1 MSKKFAV
8 PAAFGVAAVWFGGHA
23 GGGFA
28 TGRQEASFFVQY
40 GWTAAWI
47 PLLSMVLL
55 GIAFYFGIEFARINK
70 TYDYKSFVD
79 KLYAPYEK
87 LFANLFDFVYL
98 YVIVLATGAAIAGA
112 ASLIQ
117 KALGMPYGLAVIV
130 TGLVLLVFTVFGAD
144 LVRNASA
151 GMSVF
156 LIASLILVT
165 ILGIKSGGANIS
177 QVLAA
182 KPVTAGFG
190 KILLSGI
197 LYASFQSML
206 IGPLVSVSEPL
217 KTQKDTFNAALVGT
231 IINGVILMF
240 VCFMLLG
247 YYPAIVKE
255 ALPVY
260 FVTGQLGQSW
270 LYVLYSLI
278 LFFALIS
285 TGVSFVFGG
294 VKRFENAWSWSSLQ
308 VRRITLSVVF
318 MAVSAGV
325 SLFGL
330 IAIVAKGYSSLGY
343 ICIFLNLIP
352 LLFIAPYKIKQAKQ
366 VEASDTDV

>member
-40 GWTAAWI
+40 GWTAAWV

-70 TYDYKSFVD
+70 TFDYKNFVN

-87 LFANLFDFVYL
+87 IFANLFDLLYL
-98 YVIVLATGAAIAGA
+98 YVILLATGAAIAGA

-117 KALGMPYGLAVIV
+117 QAMNLPYGLAVII
-130 TGLVLLVFTVFGAD
+130 TGAILLIFTVFGAD

-156 LIASLILVT
+156 LIASLLLVT
-165 ILGIKSGGANIS
+165 VLGIKSGAANIS
-177 QVLAA
+177 EVLAT
-182 KPVTAGFG
+182 KPTTSGFG
-190 KILLSGI
+190 KILLNGV

-206 IGPLVSVSEPL
+206 IGAMVSVSDVL
-217 KTQKDTFNAALVGT
+217 KTRKDTFNAALVG
-231 IINGVILMF
+231 IVINGAILLL
-240 VCFMLLG
+240 VCYMMLG

-255 ALPVY
+255 TLPVY

-270 LYVLYSLI
+270 LFVLYSLI

-294 VKRFENAWSWSSLQ
+294 VKRFENAWSSGNLQ
-308 VRRITLSVVF
+308 GRRIILSVVF
-318 MAVSAGV
+318 LTVAAGV

-330 IAIVAKGYSSLGY
+330 TAIVAKGYSSLGY

-352 LLFIAPYKIKQAKQ
+352 LLVVAPYKIRKARQAET
-366 VEASDTDV
+366 VNPDA

>member
-8 PAAFGVAAVWFGGHA
+8 PATFGVAAVWFGGHA

-28 TGRQEASFFVQY
+28 TGRQEASFFVKY
-40 GWTAAWI
+40 GWSASWI
-47 PLLSMVLL
+47 PLFSMILL
-55 GIAFYFGIEFARINK
+55 GMAFYFGIEFARVNK
-70 TYDYKSFVD
+70 VYDYKSFVN

-87 LFANLFDFVYL
+87 IFASLFDFFYL

-112 ASLIQ
+112 SSLIQ
-117 KALGMPYGLAVIV
+117 KALGVPYGLAVII
-130 TGLVLLVFTVFGAD
+130 TGLVLLVFTIFGAD

-156 LIASLILVT
+156 LVGSLIIIT

-177 QVLAA
+177 QVLAS

-190 KILLSGI
+190 RILLSGL

-206 IGPLVSVSEPL
+206 IGPLVSVAEPL
-217 KTQKDTFNAALVGT
+217 KTQKDSFNAALFG
-231 IINGVILMF
+231 IIMNGLILVL

-247 YYPAIVKE
+247 YYPAITKE
-255 ALPVY
+255 TLPVY
-260 FVTGQLGQSW
+260 YITSQLGQSW
-270 LYVLYSLI
+270 LFVLYSLI

-285 TGVSFVFGG
+285 TGVGFVFGG

-352 LLFIAPYKIKQAKQ
+352 LLFVAPYRIKQAKQ
-366 VEASDTDV
+366 AETSDSDV